1 MRVEVMDYY
10 GLTKPLNR
18 AGYYETEHHSQLL
31 KNIRGAIHEG
41 RIIVLYGV
49 VGSGKTVT
57 LRRLQQQLKDEN
69 KVTVSRSQAVEKH
82 NIKLNTLMAALFYD
96 LSTGKKIRIPS
107 RSEDREREL
116 QALVKKGKRPVAL
129 FIDDA
134 HALKDD
140 ALTGIKRLMEVIE
153 SDDGC
158 LSVVLAG
165 WPKLR
170 NDLRR
175 PKLEEIGLRTD
186 MFSLDSITGS
196 QREYIKWLL
205 VQCTERQKEGVET
218 LMTADAID
226 LLASRLRTALQIEW
240 HLTQAFEAGYQS
252 GENPVGAELVETVLS
267 KHLDDMEAT
276 ITRQG
281 YGLRELVQNFDAKP
295 AEIKALFANQLDTIR
310 ASELRDRMRLA
321 GLPI

>member
-10 GLTKPLNR
+10 GLANPLNR

-31 KNIRGAIHEG
+31 RNIRGAILEG
-41 RIIVLYGV
+41 RIVVLYGV
-49 VGSGKTVT
+49 IGSGKTVT

-69 KVTVSRSQAVEKH
+69 RVTVSRSLAVEKH
-82 NIKLNTLMAALFYD
+82 SIKLGTLIAALFYD
-96 LSTGKKIRIPS
+96 LSPGKKVRIPT
-107 RSEDREREL
+107 RIEDREREL
-116 QALVKKGKRPVAL
+116 QELVRKSKRPVAL

-134 HALKDD
+134 HALKDE
-140 ALTGIKRLMEVIE
+140 ALTGLKRLMEVIE
-153 SDDGC
+153 GDGGC

-186 MFSLDSITGS
+186 TFSLDGLTGS
-196 QREYIKWLL
+196 QREYIRWLL
-205 VQCTERQKEGVET
+205 STCTEHPEGAEPM
-218 LMTADAID
+218 MTTEAID
-226 LLASRLRTALQIEW
+226 LLASRLRTPLQIEW
-240 HLTQAFEAGYQS
+240 HLTQSFEAGYQA
-252 GENPVGAELVETVLS
+252 GESPVGAELVEAVLS
-267 KHLDDMEAT
+267 RHLDDMEST
-276 ITRQG
+276 LTRQG

-295 AEIKALFANQLDTIR
+295 AEIKALFANQLDPTR